1 MSRNADIKRLK
12 INGRIKTR
20 DQCIYTGQVTEL
32 DCGCVSTIECL
43 SISMVSSGFPRN
55 YTITW

>member
-1 MSRNADIKRLK
+1 MYRNADIEWFK

-20 DQCIYTGQVTEL
+20 DQCFYTGQVTEL
-32 DCGCVSTIECL
+32 DCGRVSTIECL

>member
-1 MSRNADIKRLK
+1 MYRNADIKRFK

-32 DCGCVSTIECL
+32 DCGRVSTIECL